1 MSITLVYDGTT
12 ADLSGANV
20 PDSPIGIGLL
30 TVGGIR
36 RTYLG
41 TAKIWSRWAKHY
53 VEMTWTGISSTVVGT
68 LEPLSS
74 TTETI
79 YGTGFDTNVF
89 TTQYV
94 NFKVQQSSWTVQPT
108 GLNSYTVKLRFEEL

>member
-20 PDSPIGIGLL
+20 PDSPLGIGPI
-30 TVGGIR
+30 TMGGVR

-41 TAKIWSRWAKHY
+41 TAKIWSRWQKHY
-53 VEMTWTGISSTVVGT
+53 VEMSWSGISSEVLGSIT
-68 LEPLSS
+68 PLST

-79 YGTGFDTNVF
+79 FGTGFDTNVF
-89 TTQYV
+89 SSQYV
-94 NFKVQQSSWTVQPT
+94 DFKSVHSSWRVQPT
-108 GLNSYTVKLRFEEL
+108 GLNSYNVSLRFEEV